1 MKKAVFLF
9 GFLFIGLFC
18 DLSLCY
24 AQDESQHL
32 EGFNL
37 VGYGEGGG
45 KAWDLQGS
53 TATIK
58 DSEISI
64 VDVDANSYGQENMNV
79 TSKSGHI
86 DKQSGNMRLEKDVV
100 VTTETGTK
108 MLTDSLVWQK
118 EKDLVSTE
126 DDVTILRENMKA
138 VGKGMTAQPG
148 QSKAQL
154 DKEVKVEYKPT
165 ADSTM
170 KEEVM
175 ITCDGPMEVD
185 YKAQTAVFND
195 NVVAI
200 RGDQRLA
207 ADKMNLF
214 FDPEKKQIKKMVCIG
229 NVTITQGENVSH
241 SDEAIYESE
250 SQKITLVGR
259 PKLLLYMNED
269 KDKNGEKKNVPFGS

>member
-1 MKKAVFLF
+1 MKKAALIFFFLF
-9 GFLFIGLFC
+9 ASSFSALSFC
-18 DLSLCY
+18 F

-37 VGYGEGGG
+37 VGYGEGGK
-45 KAWDLQGS
+45 KAWDMKGS
-53 TATIK
+53 AATIK
-58 DSEISI
+58 DSEINI

-86 DKQSGNMRLEKDVV
+86 DKQNGNMRLEKDVV
-100 VTTETGTK
+100 ITTETGTK
-108 MLTDSLVWQK
+108 MLTDTLNWQK
-118 EKDLVSTE
+118 EKDLVSTK

-165 ADSTM
+165 ADSVM
-170 KEEVM
+170 KEEVT

-200 RGDQRLA
+200 RGDQKLV
-207 ADKMNLF
+207 ADKMNIF
-214 FDPEKKQIKKMVCIG
+214 FDPAKKQIKKMVCVG
-229 NVTITQGENVSH
+229 NVMITQGENVSY

-250 SQKITLVGR
+250 TQKITLVGR
-259 PKLLLYMNED
+259 PKLLLYMNNGKEEE
-269 KDKNGEKKNVPFGS
+269 GEKKNVPFGS